1 MFDKLEPQHTKIEK
15 IIEIKGGYVIL
26 EAYSG
31 YPVDQS
37 NLYFV
42 SEIGEA
48 IWFAERPAPDAHY
61 IRVRLEDD
69 GKRLSAYTTSRH
81 ACDIDINSGK
91 LISQIEFK

>member
-1 MFDKLEPQHTKIEK
+1 MYDKPKPLHTKIEK
-15 IIEIKGGYVIL
+15 IIELRGGYVIL

-31 YPVDQS
+31 YPVEQS
-37 NLYFV
+37 NLYCL
-42 SEIGEA
+42 SENGESV
-48 IWFAERPAPDAHY
+48 WFAERPAPDAHY

-81 ACDIDINSGK
+81 ACDIDVDTGK

>member
-1 MFDKLEPQHTKIEK
+1 MFDKLKPLHTKIEK
-15 IIEIKGGYVIL
+15 IIELRGSYVIL

-31 YPVDQS
+31 YPVEQS
-37 NLYFV
+37 NLYCL
-42 SEIGEA
+42 SENGDSV
-48 IWFAERPAPDAHY
+48 WFAERPAPDAHY

-81 ACDIDINSGK
+81 ACDIDVDSGK